1 MYAPE
6 WGVRIRRVG
15 VDMTRTHWHYV
26 VMRYTNRYTI
36 NGHYVTAGEFRTRF
50 GAMLAAYTLRERY
63 ADVETVSLTGR
74 VR

>member
-1 MYAPE
+1 
-6 WGVRIRRVG
+6 
-15 VDMTRTHWHYV
+15 MTRAHWHYV
-26 VMRYTNRYTI
+26 VMRYTNSYTI